1 MSGISEFVRAE
12 EATGPGDGLIDGCAA
27 QQEGVDAQANEQRV
41 DISEL
46 LIAMK
51 NAIERMGRKSTHRG
65 IMVTAGSVIIH
76 LITENRKLAEICEG
90 YHQASLAHAEALS
103 LEDPSEPLVS
113 LT

>member
-1 MSGISEFVRAE
+1 MSEINDTYAALTREDVPVIERE
-12 EATGPGDGLIDGCAA
+12 EILDQSGPTAG
-27 QQEGVDAQANEQRV
+27 EQRV

-51 NAIERMGRKSTHRG
+51 NAIERMSVHNTHRG

-90 YHQASLAHAEALS
+90 YHQASMAHAEALS
-103 LEDPSEPLVS
+103 LEDPAEPLVS